1 MTNFDKDLFHAG
13 FARVV
18 GALGLL
24 LVFLCGCKTTE
35 YVPVETVRT
44 EYRDRV
50 NTEYVV
56 DSIVDNHYVYIKG
69 DTVIDWRDRVKW
81 RDREVHD
88 SIYINKTDTIRV
100 PYPVERKL
108 SRWEQ
113 TKMDLGGFAFGG
125 IVVAIIIIAIL
136 AWIARKRK
144 K

>member
-1 MTNFDKDLFHAG
+1 MTNFDKDLFHSG

-18 GALGLL
+18 CALGLL

-50 NTEYVV
+50 NTESVV

-81 RDREVHD
+81 KDREVHD

-100 PYPVERKL
+100 PYPVEKVKVEKQL
-108 SRWEQ
+108 AWWQ
-113 TKMDLGGFAFGG
+113 TGLMWIGG
-125 IVVAIIIIAIL
+125 IGL
-136 AWIARKRK
+136 ALLGWLMYRKASRRL
-144 K
+144 